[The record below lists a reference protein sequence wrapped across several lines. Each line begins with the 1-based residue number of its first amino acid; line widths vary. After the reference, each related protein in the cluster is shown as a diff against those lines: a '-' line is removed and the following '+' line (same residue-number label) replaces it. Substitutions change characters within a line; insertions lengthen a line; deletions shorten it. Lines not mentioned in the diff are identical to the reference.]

1 MSRGTTFFSFPL
13 RTGLH
18 ISTTIVPPL
27 CNSTA
32 LEVQKKMFF
41 SSQYSGVHLTMH
53 EIGQNYYYT
62 LSHMTKAY
70 RLQHD
75 DDGSIEWYIV
85 REQITKSLA
94 IE

>member
-1 MSRGTTFFSFPL
+1 
-13 RTGLH
+13 
-18 ISTTIVPPL
+18 
-27 CNSTA
+27 
-32 LEVQKKMFF
+32 
-41 SSQYSGVHLTMH
+41 MH

-75 DDGSIEWYIV
+75 VDGSIDWYIV

-94 IE
+94 IESNLTRVPRHVVLYIEVGIHNHQTHSGLEIGR

>member
-1 MSRGTTFFSFPL
+1 
-13 RTGLH
+13 
-18 ISTTIVPPL
+18 
-27 CNSTA
+27 
-32 LEVQKKMFF
+32 
-41 SSQYSGVHLTMH
+41 MH

-94 IE
+94 IEWNITTEYLDM